1 MFRLTIHRCNAEL
14 PTIGVQFQS
23 FCFLLSWFSALIAM
37 IDLLFDIK
45 QHTKAVVSVRYSENG
60 QLLAVACKFAVVLHR
75 RYLESCISRR

>member
-1 MFRLTIHRCNAEL
+1 MFRLTIHRCSAEL

-23 FCFLLSWFSALIAM
+23 FCFLLSCFSALIAM

-60 QLLAVACKFAVVLHR
+60 QLLAVACKFTVVLHIC
-75 RYLESCISRR
+75 YIDFCISGR